1 LPKTIIPSPLSYEL
15 SVKIYKKII
24 SLGKDE
30 SMIWN
35 NWGWLYNSWGRYSEA
50 IPKLQEFAKAI
61 KDFEEVSIIGPS
73 NAEAYFCSGLS
84 LLGKGDYDNA
94 ITRFEKAFSN
104 DQTYKMRIPRQIAAA
119 YSNFGTQLRSEKKYE
134 EAFQMFKKAY
144 DLNPKGNIE
153 TKNLASAYYN
163 QGILAN
169 TRKQYKEAEK
179 YYHDAIQLDPYLAEA

>member
-1 LPKTIIPSPLSYEL
+1 
-15 SVKIYKKII
+15 
-24 SLGKDE
+24 
-30 SMIWN
+30 
-35 NWGWLYNSWGRYSEA
+35 
-50 IPKLQEFAKAI
+50 
-61 KDFEEVSIIGPS
+61 
-73 NAEAYFCSGLS
+73 
-84 LLGKGDYDNA
+84 
-94 ITRFEKAFSN
+94 
-104 DQTYKMRIPRQIAAA
+104 MRIPRQIAAA